1 MHQIASQSIFIAKH
15 FQGKG
20 GGGWWC
26 HQTLLGSWYAF
37 SHSGLLPQMINPR

>member
-20 GGGWWC
+20 GGGGATKPC
-26 HQTLLGSWYAF
+26 LEAGMPSATLDF
-37 SHSGLLPQMINPR
+37 SPK

>member
-20 GGGWWC
+20 GGGGGGATKPC
-26 HQTLLGSWYAF
+26 LEAGMPSATLDF
-37 SHSGLLPQMINPR
+37 SPK

>member
-20 GGGWWC
+20 GGGATKPC
-26 HQTLLGSWYAF
+26 LEAGMPSATLDF
-37 SHSGLLPQMINPR
+37 SPK